1 MRTQLKNQYV
11 ILDSDGDY
19 VLLVDSKY
27 APERFIVAYGIDE
40 EDESWKMGLYFR
52 NLENALE
59 CFKNKVEALGDAYE
73 ALLKDLTD
81 EETD

>member
-27 APERFIVAYGIDE
+27 APEDWHLPE
-40 EDESWKMGLYFR
+40 E
-52 NLENALE
+52 
-59 CFKNKVEALGDAYE
+59 
-73 ALLKDLTD
+73 
-81 EETD
+81 